1 MSITMRSILRSIS
14 VFSIESRIQRKLE
27 VEVEIKIKIE
37 IEKKIEG
44 YNTTSKA

>member
-1 MSITMRSILRSIS
+1 MSITMRSIS
-14 VFSIESRIQRKLE
+14 VFSIESRIQIKLEVE

-44 YNTTSKA
+44 YNSTSKA

>member
-14 VFSIESRIQRKLE
+14 VFSIESRIQIKLE
-27 VEVEIKIKIE
+27 VEVEIKIE